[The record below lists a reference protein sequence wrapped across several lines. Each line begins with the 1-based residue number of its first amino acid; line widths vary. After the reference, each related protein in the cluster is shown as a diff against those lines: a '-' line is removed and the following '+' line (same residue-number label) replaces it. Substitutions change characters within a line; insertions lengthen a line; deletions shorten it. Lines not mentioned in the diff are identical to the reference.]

1 MDWPLGTVPSNVLVV
16 SNAPHALL
24 ALTYNHAIIKEIFEQ
39 YGRVMLF
46 EVLTEASKVRIGY
59 EVREEAVLA
68 RLALHGREVFGSVIS
83 ILYEQRPEV
92 DFAPVPLAS
101 LQRDV
106 SPSEMLQVPELEK
119 QFLISPPPSPP
130 IGWEQSTEDGPV
142 INHELIAAIER
153 LREVGCIWPSICVL
167 FWFSISILFSFMIT
181 KAGGDLAAPIVVVP
195 ATTET
200 PSICV
205 ACCDSPPPLPR
216 RSSHQEMPIT
226 AMPPRSD
233 ASVPLR
239 HRELVHPSV
248 GVNPAALPGWVV
260 SALKESKQNS

>member
-153 LREVGCIWPSICVL
+153 LRE
-167 FWFSISILFSFMIT
+167 
-181 KAGGDLAAPIVVVP
+181 AGGDLAAPIVVVP